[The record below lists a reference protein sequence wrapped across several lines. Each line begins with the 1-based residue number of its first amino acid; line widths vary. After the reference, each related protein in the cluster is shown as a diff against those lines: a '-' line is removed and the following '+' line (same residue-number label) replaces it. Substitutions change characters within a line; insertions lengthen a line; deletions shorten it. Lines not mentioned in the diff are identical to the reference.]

1 MYIFVSYRIVF
12 NSFYMKHLLMIAACL
27 LLVFCSE
34 PVREDAPLVI
44 SGGRII
50 RIEDFPSRY
59 VTARHVDVW
68 LPAQTDAGD
77 RCAVLYMHDGQMLF
91 DSTHTWNRQEW
102 KVDET
107 MDSLISHGIIGKTI
121 VVGIWNDPPYRHSD
135 YFPQKPFESL
145 PAGQRDSLLQLKRGG
160 QAALFATEVRS
171 DGYLKFIA
179 GELKPYIDSR
189 FPTLPGREHTYVA
202 GSSMGGLVSLY
213 ALCEYPE
220 VFGGAA
226 CLSTHWP
233 GVFGTENNPVPAA
246 LMAYLEECLPPPGNH
261 KIYFDYGT
269 ESLDALYEPFQD
281 AVDSLMH
288 RKGYGD
294 ARWITL
300 KFDGKDHS
308 EKAWSERL
316 HIPLAFLLGD

>member
-1 MYIFVSYRIVF
+1 
-12 NSFYMKHLLMIAACL
+12 MKHLLIIATCFL
-27 LLVFCSE
+27 LTFCSE
-34 PVREDAPLVI
+34 PVGEGTPLVI

-50 RIEDFPSRY
+50 RIENFPSRY

-68 LPAQTDAGD
+68 LPAESGAGE
-77 RCAVLYMHDGQMLF
+77 RYAVLYMHDGQMLF
-91 DSTHTWNRQEW
+91 DGTDTWNRQEW
-102 KVDET
+102 MVDET
-107 MDSLISHGIIGKTI
+107 MDSLIRRGIIRKTI
-121 VVGIWNDPPYRHSD
+121 VVGIWNDPAYRHSD

-145 PAGQRDSLLQLKRGG
+145 PVRQCDSLLHLKRDG
-160 QAALFATEVRS
+160 QRNLFASEVRS
-171 DGYLKFIA
+171 DGYLKFLT

-189 FPTLPGREHTYVA
+189 FPTLPGREYTFVA

-213 ALCEYPE
+213 ALCEYPG

-233 GVFGTENNPVPAA
+233 GVFGTENNPVPAV
-246 LMAYLEECLPPPGNH
+246 LMAYLENTLPPPGQH

-269 ESLDALYEPFQD
+269 EALDAFYEPFQV
-281 AVDSLMH
+281 AADSLMQ
-288 RKGYGD
+288 RKGYGEEQ
-294 ARWITL
+294 WITM

-308 EKAWSERL
+308 ENAWSERL